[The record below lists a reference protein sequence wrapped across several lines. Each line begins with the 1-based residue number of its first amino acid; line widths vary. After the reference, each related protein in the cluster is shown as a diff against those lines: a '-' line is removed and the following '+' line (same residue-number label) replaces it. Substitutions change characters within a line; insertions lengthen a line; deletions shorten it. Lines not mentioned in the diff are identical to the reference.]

1 MPTNNLYPVES
12 KLTPQD
18 RAVALQQQPK
28 VIWFTGLS
36 GSGKST
42 LAVQLELRL
51 HKANFKCCM
60 LDGDN
65 IRTGLNKDL
74 GFSDSDRKENIR
86 RTAEVS
92 KLLLDSGIIV
102 LSVFISPFELD
113 RAMARQIVGASNL
126 IEVFIDCPLQ
136 VCEERDPKG
145 LYKRARTGEVKS
157 FTGISSPYERP
168 SSPQITIATNQ
179 LSIEQSVDALLDQI
193 IPKVTIASPR

>member
-1 MPTNNLYPVES
+1 MM
-12 KLTPQD
+12 
-18 RAVALQQQPK
+18 QQQPK

-65 IRTGLNKDL
+65 IRTRLNKDL

-92 KLLLDSGIIV
+92 RLLLDSGVIV
-102 LSVFISPFELD
+102 LCVFISPFEAD
-113 RAMARQIVGASNL
+113 RAMAREIVGAENL
-126 IEVFIDCPLQ
+126 IEVFIDCPLD

-145 LYKRARTGEVKS
+145 LYKRARSGEVKS

-168 SSPQITIATNQ
+168 TNPNITIATNK
-179 LSIEQSVDALLDQI
+179 LSIEESVDILADQI
-193 IPKVTIASPR
+193 IPRISPGK

>member
-1 MPTNNLYPVES
+1 
-12 KLTPQD
+12 
-18 RAVALQQQPK
+18 
-28 VIWFTGLS
+28 
-36 GSGKST
+36 
-42 LAVQLELRL
+42 
-51 HKANFKCCM
+51 M

>member
-1 MPTNNLYPVES
+1 MPNNLYPVES
-12 KLTPQD
+12 KLTPKD
-18 RAVALQQQPK
+18 RAAVMQQQPK

-65 IRTGLNKDL
+65 IRTRLNKDL

-92 KLLLDSGIIV
+92 RLLLDSGVIV
-102 LSVFISPFELD
+102 LCVFISPFEAD
-113 RAMARQIVGASNL
+113 RAMAREIVGAENL
-126 IEVFIDCPLQ
+126 IEVFIDCPLD

-145 LYKRARTGEVKS
+145 LYKRARSGEVKS

-168 SSPQITIATNQ
+168 TNPNITIATNK
-179 LSIEQSVDALLDQI
+179 LSIEESVDILADQI
-193 IPKVTIASPR
+193 IPRISPGK